1 VFAIGGFRL
10 KYCEE
15 EEGDFP
21 DNEFEEKNGELFHS
35 PPGGKPHPAA
45 PGPVGPPEPA
55 VEPPPDG
62 A

>member
-1 VFAIGGFRL
+1 M